1 MIQIEDLIKPYHG
14 EDEISFTKRKAY
26 FYRMLVIRSEGVGV
40 GLKQKVSLGNAI
52 AINPQER
59 ERIDNFWNRFL
70 VPELRDR
77 LVNYTYYDI
86 YKKVLPQGE
95 DLTRFL
101 PDSFYQTF
109 VDEYFTNPQH
119 SNPCDDKN
127 LYDVYFHDVNRPKTL
142 FRKSHGLWLDADYN
156 RISPTDAIKKAC
168 DKKSIVVKKT
178 RFSWGGKGLLFWNA
192 GEDDLTTLQ
201 DFVNEADDLICQE
214 EIVQHSELS
223 RLNPSSVN
231 TVRIMT
237 MLFQGQVYALSSVV
251 RMGINGSR
259 TDNASS
265 GGIVCGINPNGQLKN
280 VAFDT
285 LANQYPCHPQGTAFE
300 SVIVPNFDECTAMVK
315 KLAQRFSSVSR
326 LISWDI
332 AIDQSGHPL
341 LIECNLTYGQLDFH
355 QYCNGPIF
363 GDLTEDVIEEV
374 FANSYTLN
382 SIIKSF
388 EK

>member
-1 MIQIEDLIKPYHG
+1 MIQIEDLIKPYPG
-14 EDEISFTKRKAY
+14 ENEVSFTKRKAY
-26 FYRMLVIRSEGVGV
+26 FYRVLKQRSEGVGV

-52 AINPQER
+52 PISAQER
-59 ERIDNFWNRFL
+59 ARIDSFWNRFL
-70 VPELRDR
+70 LPELRDR

-95 DLTRFL
+95 DLTRFV

-109 VDEYFTNPQH
+109 VDEYFTNPQEA
-119 SNPCDDKN
+119 NPCDDKN
-127 LYDVYFHDVNRPKTL
+127 LYDLYFHDVNRPKTL

-156 RISPTDAIKKAC
+156 RISPTEAINKAC
-168 DKKSIVVKKT
+168 DKKRVVVKKT
-178 RFSWGGKGLLFWNA
+178 RFSWGGKGLLFWDSR
-192 GEDDLTTLQ
+192 EDDVSTLQ
-201 DFVNEADDLICQE
+201 AFVQETDDLICQE
-214 EIVQHSELS
+214 EIEQHSELS

-237 MLFQGQVYALSSVV
+237 LLFQGQVHALSSVV
-251 RMGINGSR
+251 RMGIDGSK

-265 GGIVCGINPNGQLKN
+265 GGIVCGIKPNGQLKN

-300 SVIVPNFDECTAMVK
+300 SVTIPNYDECVALVTI
-315 KLAQRFSSVSR
+315 LAQRFSSVSR

-332 AIDQSGHPL
+332 AIDQSGRPL
-341 LIECNLTYGQLDFH
+341 LIECNLTFGELDFH

-363 GDLTEDVIEEV
+363 GDLTEDVLKEV

-388 EK
+388 EQ

>member
-1 MIQIEDLIKPYHG
+1 M
-14 EDEISFTKRKAY
+14 
-26 FYRMLVIRSEGVGV
+26 
-40 GLKQKVSLGNAI
+40 
-52 AINPQER
+52 R
-59 ERIDNFWNRFL
+59 EL
-70 VPELRDR
+70 
-77 LVNYTYYDI
+77 LVNYKFYDFYNNFLAPGEQLCYY
-86 YKKVLPQGE
+86 
-95 DLTRFL
+95 L

-109 VDEYFTNPQH
+109 IDEYFTNPQH

-156 RISPTDAIKKAC
+156 RISPTEAIKKAC
-168 DKKSIVVKKT
+168 DKKRVVVKKT

-192 GEDDLTTLQ
+192 DEDDLTTLQ
-201 DFVNEADDLICQE
+201 DFVNDADDLICQE

-251 RMGINGSR
+251 RMGINGSK

-265 GGIVCGINPNGQLKN
+265 GGIVCGINPNGQLKT

-300 SVIVPNFDECTAMVK
+300 SVTIPNFDECTALVK

-332 AIDQSGHPL
+332 AIDESGYPL

-363 GDLTEDVIEEV
+363 GDLTEDVIKEV
-374 FANSYTLN
+374 FANSYTLK

-388 EK
+388 KE

>member
-1 MIQIEDLIKPYHG
+1 MIQIEDLIRPFSG
-14 EDEISFTKRKAY
+14 EDEVSFTKRKAY
-26 FYRMLVIRSEGVGV
+26 YFRVLKSRSEGVGI

-52 AINPQER
+52 SINPQER
-59 ERIDNFWNRFL
+59 VRIDSFWDRFL
-70 VPELRDR
+70 LPELRDR
-77 LVNYTYYDI
+77 LVNYTFYDI

-95 DLTRFL
+95 DLTRFV

-109 VDEYFTNPQH
+109 VDEYFSNPQH

-127 LYDVYFHDVNRPKTL
+127 LYDVYFHDVSRPKTL

-156 RISPTDAIKKAC
+156 RISPTEAIKKAF
-168 DKKSIVVKKT
+168 DEKRVVVKKT
-178 RFSWGGKGLLFWNA
+178 RFSWGGKGLLFWDA
-192 GEDDLTTLQ
+192 SEDELSTLQ
-201 DFVNEADDLICQE
+201 TFVQDADDLICQNVV
-214 EIVQHSELS
+214 VQHSELS

-237 MLFQGQVYALSSVV
+237 LLFQGQVHALSSVL
-251 RMGINGSR
+251 RMGINGSK

-265 GGIVCGINPNGQLKN
+265 GGIVCGINPNGQLKD

-285 LANQYPCHPQGTAFE
+285 LANQYPRHPQGTAFE
-300 SVIVPNFDECTAMVK
+300 SVTVPNFDECVVMVK

-332 AIDQSGHPL
+332 AIEQSGHPL
-341 LIECNLTYGQLDFH
+341 LIECNFTYGQLDFH

-363 GDLTEDVIEEV
+363 GGLTEDVFKEV
-374 FANSYTLN
+374 FANSYTLK

-388 EK
+388 KK